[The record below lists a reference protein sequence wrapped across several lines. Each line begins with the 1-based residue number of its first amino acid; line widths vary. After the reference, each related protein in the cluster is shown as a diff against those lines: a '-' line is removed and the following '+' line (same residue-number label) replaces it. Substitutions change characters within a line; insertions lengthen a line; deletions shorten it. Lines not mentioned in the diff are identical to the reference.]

1 MNIFPKY
8 LLNVKKQMKK
18 YVLFV
23 LLFLHFGSAF
33 SQNVGMVRTNYI
45 STVYDSTLM
54 IEIEVFDSGT
64 IRLGT
69 IDPLT
74 GIVLNSGTA
83 AYNMGINLSGATINP
98 YSNEYYIGSGFNL
111 LTFDIDEGEL
121 VNNVPITGELPS
133 SAFQN
138 IRFNP
143 SDSLIYGMVPNNFY
157 SSYYD
162 STLMETIEVYDS
174 TQIRFGSLNPMTGEY
189 SLIGSASLGN
199 IYTLAGNSID
209 PYQMVYYYSSVS
221 KLVGIDLYTGEIFS
235 EAPFIMPETAI
246 FDHITYSCADTSIY
260 GIVRQNYIST
270 VYDSLLMGDF
280 EVVDSTT
287 FRLSKVDPNTGEV
300 TFISPINIEAGG
312 NLTGGSF
319 IDPASMTF
327 YFSHAGDIVGVSLET
342 GLITSSVP
350 RTFEADAFTLDMMR
364 STENCWGAE
373 KMRPNTV
380 LVKEAM
386 NEEFRVDLFPNPAQN
401 EINLQLSTELDR
413 VELLDLNGKVIL
425 TTQESPIDILS
436 LPSGIYIVKIIAKTG
451 EMAVKKVVKS

>member
-1 MNIFPKY
+1 
-8 LLNVKKQMKK
+8 MKK
-18 YVLFV
+18 YVLLFM
-23 LLFLHFGSAF
+23 LFLHFGSGF

-54 IEIEVFDSGT
+54 LEIEVFDSGT
-64 IRLGT
+64 VRLGT
-69 IDPLT
+69 INPLT
-74 GIVLNSGTA
+74 GIVLNVGTA

-121 VNNVPITGELPS
+121 VNNVPITGELSS

-138 IRFNP
+138 IRFNT

-157 SSYYD
+157 STYYD

-174 TQIRFGSLNPMTGEY
+174 TQIRFGSLDPVTGEY

-221 KLVGIDLYTGEIFS
+221 KLVGIDVYTGEIFS
-235 EAPFIMPETAI
+235 EVPFLLPEMAM

-270 VYDSLLMGDF
+270 VYDTLLMMEI

-300 TFISPINIEAGG
+300 TYISPINIEAGG

-319 IDPASMTF
+319 IDPATMTF

-350 RTFEADAFTLDMMR
+350 RTFEGDAFTIDMMR
-364 STENCWGAE
+364 STSNCWGAE
-373 KMRPNTV
+373 TMRPNTASI
-380 LVKEAM
+380 KGGM
-386 NEEFRVDLFPNPAQN
+386 NLELMVDLFPNPAQN
-401 EINLQLSTELDR
+401 EINLQLATDLDR

-425 TTQESPIDILS
+425 ITQESTVDISS
-436 LPSGIYIVKIIAKTG
+436 LPSGIYIAKILAKNGT
-451 EMAVKKVVKS
+451 MAVKKVVKS